1 MIKNYFKIAWRNLV
15 KNKVFSFINI
25 LGLTIGITSCML
37 ITLYI
42 LNEISYDRYQANGK
56 DIYQVGTTFIQ
67 QGKEMKMPTTPA
79 PMARA
84 MQMDFPEIT
93 MTTRLMGLFAE
104 DKTLMQYNGKN
115 GELKSFYETKGYLA
129 DSAFFRMFTYNFIEG
144 NPATALNNPNS
155 IVLSEEIAE
164 KIFGSQPAL
173 NKVIHISSSSNGD
186 YDFMVTGVF
195 KPNEKPSHIDSRF
208 FLSMRGGAIE
218 QNIIRNGSSFATN
231 NIFFTYLQLKPGSDT
246 KNLQARF
253 PAFIDK
259 YAGKDLKAMGFGKK
273 QFLIALKDIHLRSGM
288 DNNVSPSGSM
298 TYLYILGSIAL
309 FILLIACINF
319 MNLSTARSTK
329 RSAEVGIRKVLGA
342 EKGALVGQFLGES
355 VFMSLIAF
363 LFASVITGLLLPAFS
378 SLAGKNL
385 FMTFPGDTLILVSFL
400 FLSILTGL
408 LAGSYPA
415 FYLSS
420 FKPIKVLKGK
430 FSNSLAAVSLRK
442 GLVVFQF
449 VISVVLII
457 ASVVISKQMNFLR
470 SADLGFDK
478 ERQIVIPLRSGTAK
492 NIFSSF
498 KNELTTQSQILN
510 VGGSLYNP
518 GVFNPSDNL
527 LYKEGQSM
535 NDAKRTRTNQVDANY
550 LKTLNM
556 KPVAGRLFSE
566 EFPGDTNYRVI
577 LNECA
582 VKEIGFSSPQ
592 DAVNKKV
599 YFDSQGTQYGWE
611 IIGVVKDFH
620 FEDLHLPITPY
631 SYQLNNP
638 NNQFNYILVHAK
650 PGDLSKLLTLMEKSW
665 HKLNPGEP
673 FEYSFLD
680 DDFQKNYLT
689 EIRLSSIVSYFT
701 LIAIIICCLGLFGL
715 ATFSAEQ
722 RIKEIG
728 VRKVLGAS
736 VTGIVALL
744 SKDFLKLVLIAI
756 VIASPLAWYVMH
768 KWLQDFAYR
777 IDMDWWIFVLA
788 GIIATLIAFVTISF
802 QAIKTANSNPVKSL
816 RTE

>member
-1 MIKNYFKIAWRNLV
+1 
-15 KNKVFSFINI
+15 
-25 LGLTIGITSCML
+25 
-37 ITLYI
+37 
-42 LNEISYDRYQANGK
+42 
-56 DIYQVGTTFIQ
+56 
-67 QGKEMKMPTTPA
+67 
-79 PMARA
+79 
-84 MQMDFPEIT
+84 
-93 MTTRLMGLFAE
+93 
-104 DKTLMQYNGKN
+104 
-115 GELKSFYETKGYLA
+115 
-129 DSAFFRMFTYNFIEG
+129 
-144 NPATALNNPNS
+144 
-155 IVLSEEIAE
+155 
-164 KIFGSQPAL
+164 
-173 NKVIHISSSSNGD
+173 
-186 YDFMVTGVF
+186 
-195 KPNEKPSHIDSRF
+195 
-208 FLSMRGGAIE
+208 
-218 QNIIRNGSSFATN
+218 
-231 NIFFTYLQLKPGSDT
+231 
-246 KNLQARF
+246 
-253 PAFIDK
+253 
-259 YAGKDLKAMGFGKK
+259 
-273 QFLIALKDIHLRSGM
+273 
-288 DNNVSPSGSM
+288 
-298 TYLYILGSIAL
+298 
-309 FILLIACINF
+309 
-319 MNLSTARSTK
+319 
-329 RSAEVGIRKVLGA
+329 
-342 EKGALVGQFLGES
+342 
-355 VFMSLIAF
+355 
-363 LFASVITGLLLPAFS
+363 
-378 SLAGKNL
+378 
-385 FMTFPGDTLILVSFL
+385 
-400 FLSILTGL
+400 
-408 LAGSYPA
+408 
-415 FYLSS
+415 
-420 FKPIKVLKGK
+420 
-430 FSNSLAAVSLRK
+430 
-442 GLVVFQF
+442 
-449 VISVVLII
+449 
-457 ASVVISKQMNFLR
+457 
-470 SADLGFDK
+470 
-478 ERQIVIPLRSGTAK
+478 
-492 NIFSSF
+492 
-498 KNELTTQSQILN
+498 
-510 VGGSLYNP
+510 
-518 GVFNPSDNL
+518 
-527 LYKEGQSM
+527 
-535 NDAKRTRTNQVDANY
+535 
-550 LKTLNM
+550 M